1 MDYKKISVN
10 IQPRSPWVDVFID
23 ELSELGCDSF
33 EETEN
38 GFSAYITVELYGD
51 QISSFFEESQKNQQI
66 ESLHY
71 EVETIVTKNWNEV
84 WESSFDPIIVGNW
97 CTIKAPF
104 HKLQSS
110 TTHCVV
116 IEPKMSFGTGHHET
130 TYMMVENMQ
139 KLNLDGKK
147 VLDMGSGT
155 GVLAI
160 LAKKMKANAVTA
172 IDIEEWAVENCS
184 ENATMN
190 NVSFEIKLGG
200 KEQISAKDYDV
211 ILANINRNI
220 LADQMSTY
228 SESLKSNGKLLLS
241 GFLSDDEAY
250 ITDIAQNNN
259 FTFASKAQ
267 KENWLCLTFSK
278 K

>member
-1 MDYKKISVN
+1 MDYNKISVN

-23 ELSELGCDSF
+23 ELSQLGCDSF

-38 GFSAYITVELYGD
+38 GFAAYITVELFGN
-51 QISSFFEESQKNQQI
+51 QISDFFEKSKSNALI

-71 EVETIVTKNWNEV
+71 EVETIVAKNWNEV
-84 WESSFDPIIVGNW
+84 WESSFDPIVVGSW

-104 HKLQSS
+104 HKLTSS
-110 TTHCVV
+110 TAHCVI

-130 TYMMVENMQ
+130 TFMMVENMKQ
-139 KLNLDGKK
+139 LDLKNKK

-160 LAKKMKANAVTA
+160 LAKKMEANAVTA
-172 IDIEEWAVENCS
+172 IDIEEWAVENCT

-190 NVSFEIKLGG
+190 NVSVEIKLGG
-200 KEQISAKDYDV
+200 KEQITASDYDV

-228 SESLKSNGKLLLS
+228 SESLKANGKLLLS
-241 GFLSDDEAY
+241 GFLSDDETF
-250 ITDIAQNNN
+250 ITKIAQQNN